1 MHENADHQAA
11 LASSVGVGMLS
22 FAHRPA
28 EYHFSA
34 WTVNTTACLYMNFE
48 LALTQMT
55 CIICDDSGEPGS
67 FKLRLQD
74 APGADAFN
82 LTLSSCTFSQLLIA
96 ALKDSLFKL
105 RFRRC
110 ILRCLWAVAKGVNQK
125 SCRLYS
131 ISADISMAL
140 YIPYQRM
147 GVARRVPSGYS
158 FKSCNASCHLTNSG
172 PLSGSVSK
180 PKELYSESIVLLH
193 LPQGI
198 TRHHI
203 TDIKLHHFVTLH
215 DIATSHPVIIM
226 THAIPTIEIC
236 KKLFSC

>member
-28 EYHFSA
+28 VYHFSA
-34 WTVNTTACLYMNFE
+34 WTVNTTACLHMNFE

-55 CIICDDSGEPGS
+55 CIICDDSGEPGW

-74 APGADAFN
+74 APHADAFKF
-82 LTLSSCTFSQLLIA
+82 TLSSCTFSQLLMA

-125 SCRLYS
+125 PCRLYS
-131 ISADISMAL
+131 ISAIFRWHYTSHINGWAL
-140 YIPYQRM
+140 PEECRLDTPSKAAMPAATSQT
-147 GVARRVPSGYS
+147 VALR
-158 FKSCNASCHLTNSG
+158 ASRCDFA
-172 PLSGSVSK
+172 
-180 PKELYSESIVLLH
+180 
-193 LPQGI
+193 
-198 TRHHI
+198 TRHH
-203 TDIKLHHFVTLH
+203 K
-215 DIATSHPVIIM
+215 ASYY
-226 THAIPTIEIC
+226 
-236 KKLFSC
+236 

>member
-1 MHENADHQAA
+1 MHTHDVLLDLKVGNYWKTRKAENADHQAA
-11 LASSVGVGMLS
+11 LASSVGAGMLS

-28 EYHFSA
+28 VYHFSA

-55 CIICDDSGEPGS
+55 CIICDDCGEPGL

-74 APGADAFN
+74 APGADAFD
-82 LTLSSCTFSQLLIA
+82 LTLSSCTFSQLLMA

-140 YIPYQRM
+140 YIPYQRNSTH
-147 GVARRVPSGYS
+147 GRCP
-158 FKSCNASCHLTNSG
+158 KSA
-172 PLSGSVSK
+172 VW
-180 PKELYSESIVLLH
+180 ILLQKLQCQ
-193 LPQGI
+193 LPPHKQW
-198 TRHHI
+198 
-203 TDIKLHHFVTLH
+203 
-215 DIATSHPVIIM
+215 
-226 THAIPTIEIC
+226 PT
-236 KKLFSC
+236 